1 VREARF
7 LPPSRR
13 WLLRVLPLLGLVVT
27 GWGCQQP
34 PHYFYYGYGS
44 PGCVPVVPAPAPTV
58 NGKAGEP
65 PTEVIEGGMTS
76 AGSPGRTTTV
86 VGSETTVIGSEK
98 SPRVVVSET
107 DSRPR
112 PSWRRNPDPEQ
123 TAATV
128 NIEGAIS
135 SSNSSDSSVN
145 R

>member
-1 VREARF
+1 
-7 LPPSRR
+7 
-13 WLLRVLPLLGLVVT
+13 LRVLPLLGLVVT

-34 PHYFYYGYGS
+34 PHYFYYGYGA
-44 PGCVPVVPAPAPTV
+44 PPCVPVVPAPAPTV

-65 PTEVIEGGMTS
+65 PTEVIEGGTTS
-76 AGSPGRTTTV
+76 VGAPGRTTTV
-86 VGSETTVIGSEK
+86 VGSEK
-98 SPRVVVSET
+98 SPHVVVSET

-112 PSWRRNPDPEQ
+112 SSWRRNTDPEP